1 MLSDQ
6 SPPEFPSILMTVSA
20 TPSDTTVPVLQY
32 RITLNGIKVNII
44 NEGETLIPEI
54 CIVRSLGKDNIQLND
69 INLFIFYSYCYK
81 TICKRIRKY

>member
-1 MLSDQ
+1 MLCDR

-20 TPSDTTVPVLQY
+20 TPSDITVPVLQY

-54 CIVRSLGKDNIQLND
+54 CIVRSFGKDDIQLNA
-69 INLFIFYSYCYK
+69 INLFIFL
-81 TICKRIRKY
+81 